1 MTTKSGLQMVLERI
15 FLLKEKDKHTKI
27 PPKKIMSGKLLK
39 KQRSKKTAT
48 KPTK

>member
-1 MTTKSGLQMVLERI
+1 MILERI

-27 PPKKIMSGKLLK
+27 PPKTIMSGKLLK
-39 KQRSKKTAT
+39 KKKSKKTAA